1 MIKKLLS
8 LCLISFTTMSC
19 STVVIKDSQV
29 RTHWM
34 KKGEPAPYDGVLLNS
49 YTFLK
54 LLEKAQACG
63 GRDGDRY

>member
-8 LCLISFTTMSC
+8 LCLISFTTTSC
-19 STVVIKDSQV
+19 STVVVKDPQV

-34 KKGEPAPYDGVLLNS
+34 KKGEPAPFDGVLLNE

-54 LLEKAQACG
+54 LLEKVQACEG
-63 GRDGDRY
+63 KNGN